1 MDPTIPFLA
10 DERARQLRHDALLV
24 RAGRD
29 RRHRRA
35 IRRFV
40 SRSRR

>member
-10 DERARQLRHDALLV
+10 DERVRQLRHDANLV
-24 RAGRD
+24 RAGRG
-29 RRHRRA
+29 RRYRRTL
-35 IRRFV
+35 RHLV